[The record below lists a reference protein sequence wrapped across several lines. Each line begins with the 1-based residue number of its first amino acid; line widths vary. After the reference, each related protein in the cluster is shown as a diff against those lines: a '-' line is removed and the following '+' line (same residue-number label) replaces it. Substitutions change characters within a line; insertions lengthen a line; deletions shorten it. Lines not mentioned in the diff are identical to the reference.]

1 MSTMSALDTGTTPSL
16 TGPSM
21 LPPRG
26 DAMPPSDDVLI
37 ARVRGGDQ
45 EAFGLLVERYKR
57 SIYNL
62 AYRLLGSSQDA
73 DDAAQETFL
82 RAYTRLVTYTP
93 DGRFGAWLSAIC
105 SHWCIDTMRSRRRRV
120 QTVDLGRV
128 PESDR
133 FISQMTGPEE
143 AALMRD
149 SRDRVQG
156 WLAALP
162 QQYRTVLTLR
172 YFQELSYTEIAE
184 VLGEPVSTI
193 RMRLFRGRNL
203 LGQVVARDEQ
213 GAQPTTRRLQTA

>member
-1 MSTMSALDTGTTPSL
+1 MSTMSALGTGTTPNL
-16 TGPSM
+16 TGPPM
-21 LPPRG
+21 L
-26 DAMPPSDDVLI
+26 PPSDDALI
-37 ARVRGGDQ
+37 ARVRGGER

-62 AYRLLGSSQDA
+62 GYRLLGSSQDA

-82 RAYTRLVTYTP
+82 RAYTRLATYTP

-143 AALMRD
+143 SALMSD
-149 SRDRVQG
+149 SRDEVQG

-172 YFQELSYTEIAE
+172 YFQELSYNEIAE

-213 GAQPTTRRLQTA
+213 GTQPTALLLQTA